1 MTVSHSLSNSPSGQA
16 LDETKLLLDFF
27 QLDETQCRAIRSI
40 RDIIDQALPSA
51 LDKFY
56 DKVKIT
62 EQLKHFFSSNEHMQH
77 ARTAQIA
84 HWKNISNADFG
95 EDYNKKV
102 RAIGTVHAR
111 IGLEPRWYLGGYAI
125 VLDSL
130 IRSALKKAN
139 TRRGLFGKGIDDTFT
154 TGLAGLCKAVLFDI
168 DLAISVYLEELEKER
183 EKARAEAQARQD
195 SQEALIENLKAG
207 LLALSRGDLDFRFES
222 RFDPEFEEL
231 RENFNAAASAL
242 SGALGQVSTAVT
254 HLETGVDEIAIA
266 AEDLA
271 HRTER
276 QAANLSHAAA
286 SVRTVSTGVEQTAQI
301 TLAASQAATSA
312 CEAGHKSNTVT
323 QETIAAMRDIAA
335 SSEKMSSIVDLIDQI
350 SFQTNILSL
359 NAGVEAARAG
369 EAGRGFAVV
378 ATEVRVLAER
388 SAQSA
393 KEIRKLI
400 SSAGQQVDHGVRLVG
415 DASTTLADMSRQI
428 EDIADFVSRISAL
441 AHEQVSTLNEINK
454 SVAEIDQSTQ
464 QNAAMVEQ
472 SSAATHTLRN
482 ETQSLT
488 RTLSH
493 FRLDG
498 RTANAPTQLG
508 NAKSGAYTRLELTT
522 NNC

>member
-1 MTVSHSLSNSPSGQA
+1 MSFSSSVSDTPSY
-16 LDETKLLLDFF
+16 ETLNDTKMLLDFF
-27 QLDETQCRAIRSI
+27 QLDEAQCRAIRSM
-40 RDIIDQALPSA
+40 RDVIDQALPTA

-56 DKVKIT
+56 DQARKT
-62 EQLKHFFSSNEHMQH
+62 PQTRSFFSSEQHIQH

-95 EDYNKKV
+95 EDYNKRV

-125 VLDSL
+125 ILDSL
-130 IRSALKKAN
+130 IRSALEKAAP
-139 TRRGLFGKGIDDTFT
+139 RRGLFGKGVDETFSA
-154 TGLAGLCKAVLFDI
+154 GLAGLCKAVLLDI

-183 EKARAEAQARQD
+183 EKARAEVQARQS

-207 LLALSRGDLDFRFES
+207 LLALSKGDLGFRFENS
-222 RFDPEFEEL
+222 FEPEFEEL
-231 RENFNAAASAL
+231 RENFNAAANAL
-242 SGALGQVSTAVT
+242 SSALGQVSGAVT

-271 HRTER
+271 RRTER

-301 TLAASQAATSA
+301 TLAASKAASSA
-312 CEAGHKSNTVT
+312 RDAGHKSNTVT
-323 QETIAAMRDIAA
+323 QEAIAAMRDIAA
-335 SSEKMSSIVDLIDQI
+335 SSEKMSSIVDLIDEI

-400 SSAGQQVDHGVRLVG
+400 SSAGQQVNHGVRLVG
-415 DASTTLADMSRQI
+415 NASDTLADMSRQV
-428 EDIADFVSRISAL
+428 EDIADFVSRVSNL
-441 AHEQVSTLNEINK
+441 AQEQVSNLNEINR
-454 SVAEIDQSTQ
+454 SVAEIDQTTQ

-472 SSAATHTLRN
+472 SSAATHTLRT
-482 ETQSLT
+482 ETQTLT
-488 RTLSH
+488 RTISH
-493 FRLDG
+493 FRLAE
-498 RTANAPTQLG
+498 RSANLPAQLG
-508 NAKSGAYTRLELTT
+508 NTKPRPYTRPGLIV
-522 NNC
+522 NNG

>member
-1 MTVSHSLSNSPSGQA
+1 MSLSHSLSQPPADAAQN
-16 LDETKLLLDFF
+16 ETKMLLDFF
-27 QLDETQCRAIRSI
+27 QLDETQCRAIRSM
-40 RDIIDQALPSA
+40 RDVIDQALPGA

-56 DKVKIT
+56 DKVKRT
-62 EQLKHFFSSNEHMQH
+62 SQAHAFFSSNEQMQH
-77 ARTAQIA
+77 ARSAQIA

-95 EDYNKKV
+95 EDYNRKV

-130 IRSALKKAN
+130 IRAALEKASP
-139 TRRGLFGKGIDDTFT
+139 RRGLFGKKVDDTFA
-154 TGLAGLCKAVLFDI
+154 TGLAGLCKAVLLDI
-168 DLAISVYLEELEKER
+168 DLAVSVYLEELEKER
-183 EKARAEAQARQD
+183 EKARAEAQARQN

-207 LLALSRGDLDFRFES
+207 LLALSRGDLGFRFEN

-242 SGALGQVSTAVT
+242 SSALGQVSKAVT

-312 CEAGHKSNTVT
+312 CEAGNKSNTVT

-350 SFQTNILSL
+350 SFQTSILSL

-400 SSAGQQVDHGVRLVG
+400 SSAGQQVNHGVRLVG
-415 DASTTLADMSRQI
+415 DASATLADMSRQV

-488 RTLSH
+488 RTISH

-498 RTANAPTQLG
+498 QTANVPAQLG
-508 NAKSGAYTRLELTT
+508 NEKSSAYTRSTLIA